1 MRVLACVCH
10 ICFFKFLSASAVAG
24 ESMLAFVGTC
34 EGLLLLGCSTTCC
47 LQSCQAPS
55 SASMPL
61 AVDTVVEGARSQ
73 FKTWDHWDGPRTYWF
88 VTLPPS
94 GLLTCCGLLVSVL
107 AHTDCIYCF
116 VAFPQILFLC
126 TSLARMGRVED
137 LGRFPERLSGPVP

>member
-1 MRVLACVCH
+1 MCCWLQKMRVLACVCH
-10 ICFFKFLSASAVAG
+10 ICFFKFLSASAVAS

-107 AHTDCIYCF
+107 AHRLYLLLCCF
-116 VAFPQILFLC
+116 PTNTIPLHFFGQDGK
-126 TSLARMGRVED
+126 SGR
-137 LGRFPERLSGPVP
+137 PWKIS